1 MKKLSLILV
10 ISAIGTSAFSQ
21 FTQSNLVVN
30 VVGDGAVVSGTTNV
44 PSALQEF
51 TTAGAPVGTPVALT
65 GLSGRNVT
73 VSYGET
79 SEAGLRLSG
88 DKKFLMLAGYDLT
101 PRDAGFDTFVTPRTI
116 VKVDANKQVAFSP
129 AFVPATGDGFREV
142 YSDNG
147 NNFYVT
153 GGDLGIISGPF
164 TGTGSQILP
173 NLESSRHI
181 TRFNGLIYFNG
192 SSAFQGTTNGLVT
205 FNESTLVVTDLFAT
219 PSAGSGRD
227 FHVVDANTIYYSASS
242 GGVGLV
248 KMVNIGGVWSEA
260 YRLSGTGIAGI
271 AVSGNTIYAT
281 ASAGTSLRTTT
292 DTGTGFTAWTTLAT
306 PAVNTRFRGVEFAP
320 IASASGLTGTANLQ
334 NWTASVA
341 GLPVALELRQ
351 GGNLVQSTTKTL
363 DSAGNFEWNVNLTGA
378 YTLVVK
384 GAHWLT
390 NSKSVNLVNGT
401 LVSTGSYSL
410 VNGDVDGDNEVGPGD
425 FEAVVSAFGLPVGDP
440 NYISGSDLDGDLEV
454 GPSDFELVVENFG
467 IGGN

>member
-10 ISAIGTSAFSQ
+10 ISAVGTSAFSQ
-21 FTQSNLVVN
+21 FGPSNLIVRA
-30 VVGDGAVVSGTTNV
+30 VGDGDAVVAGNLPTS
-44 PSALQEF
+44 LQEF
-51 TTAGAPVGTPVALT
+51 TTTGTFVSSVPLT
-65 GLSGRNVT
+65 NLSGRNLT
-73 VSYGET
+73 MSYGET
-79 SEAGLRLSG
+79 SEGGLRLSG
-88 DKKFLMLAGYDLT
+88 DKKFIMLAGYDLT
-101 PRDAGFDTFVTPRTI
+101 ARDAGFDPFSSPR
-116 VKVDANKQVAFSP
+116 VVGKVNLNKQVTISP
-129 AFVPATGDGFREV
+129 QFFPATGDGFREV
-142 YSDNG
+142 YSDDG
-147 NNFYVT
+147 NNFFVT
-153 GGDLGIISGPF
+153 GGDLGVISGPF
-164 TGTGSQILP
+164 IGPATQILP
-173 NLESSRHI
+173 ILSSSRNI

-192 SSAFQGTTNGLVT
+192 SDAFGGSNGMAT
-205 FNESTLVVTDLFAT
+205 FDDTTLVQTNLFAS
-219 PSAGSGRD
+219 PGGGSGRD
-227 FHVVDANTIYYSASS
+227 FHIVDANTIYYATSS
-242 GGVGLV
+242 GSVGLV

-260 YRLSGTGIAGI
+260 YRLGGTGIGHI

-292 DTGTGFTAWTTLAT
+292 DTGTGFAAWTTLAT
-306 PAVNTRFRGVEFAP
+306 PAANTRFRGVEFAP

-351 GGNLVQSTTKTL
+351 GSNLIQSTTKTL

-440 NYISGSDLDGDLEV
+440 SYIPGTDLDGDLEV
-454 GPSDFELVVENFG
+454 GPSDFELVVSNFG